1 MDPDPDLVAVS
12 DLDEIQNKLSSYVKQ
27 IENAFD
33 ILDNRMKAW
42 SLRRHQVLKA
52 GTEKVLEMLSE
63 RDSVSMTKFCTP
75 P

>member
-12 DLDEIQNKLSSYVKQ
+12 ELDEIQNKLSSYVKQ

-42 SLRRHQVLKA
+42 SLRR
-52 GTEKVLEMLSE
+52 
-63 RDSVSMTKFCTP
+63 F
-75 P
+75 

>member
-12 DLDEIQNKLSSYVKQ
+12 ELDEIQNKLSSYVKQ

-42 SLRRHQVLKA
+42 SLKA

-63 RDSVSMTKFCTP
+63 RDSVSMTKFGTP